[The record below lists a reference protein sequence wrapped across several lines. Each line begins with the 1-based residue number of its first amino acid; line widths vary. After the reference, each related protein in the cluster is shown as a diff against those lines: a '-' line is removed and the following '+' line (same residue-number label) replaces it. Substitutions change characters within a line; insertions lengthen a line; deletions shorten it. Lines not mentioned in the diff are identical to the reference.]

1 MLVHLI
7 SAAVIAAGVVY
18 HFKTV
23 NKLKGSLQEKES
35 VIKALQLHSEAVAKK
50 RDKLVEELRV
60 FTSVKKT
67 SEFPIAESAPVKKN
81 KTYRKPKPKTEKVE
95 A

>member
-7 SAAVIAAGVVY
+7 SAAVIAVGVVY
-18 HFKTV
+18 HLKTV
-23 NKLKGSLQEKES
+23 SKLKDSLQEKES

-50 RDKLVEELRV
+50 RDQLVDELRV

-67 SEFPIAESAPVKKN
+67 TEFPIAESVPAKKK
-81 KTYRKPKPKTEKVE
+81 KTYKRKPKAKVE

>member
-23 NKLKGSLQEKES
+23 NKLKDSLQEKKS

-50 RDKLVEELRV
+50 RDQLVEELRV

-67 SEFPIAESAPVKKN
+67 SEFPIVEAVPAKKK
-81 KTYRKPKPKTEKVE
+81 KTYKRKPKAKVE